1 MISARVCVVL
11 YSFRWLLLFC
21 VTLYQN
27 MYSIVC
33 VCVCEHVYGYFGF
46 GRLVHISNAKPCKQS
61 TNMEDGMN
69 SKCKV

>member
-33 VCVCEHVYGYFGF
+33 VCVCASMSMAI
-46 GRLVHISNAKPCKQS
+46 LVL
-61 TNMEDGMN
+61 
-69 SKCKV
+69 VV